1 MPARNIVKTYVTDG
15 VYHIYNRGVEKRKI
29 FLDEEDYIV
38 FLALLKKYLSS
49 KIKILDTINNK
60 IIEKDNNKSMNLE
73 ISVFCFCLMPNHFHL
88 LVKQADKQKSIAVFM
103 QKICTS
109 YSIYFNKKYDRV
121 GKLFQGH
128 YKAVLVREDYYL
140 LHLSRY
146 IHRNPFELFH
156 SDKNMLAKYNWSSYA
171 DYLELKNT
179 KWVNKSLI
187 LKFFDNSVYKTS
199 YRSFVEDYEIEEIED
214 LSKVQ
219 KLDYEA
225 EI

>member
-1 MPARNIVKTYVTDG
+1 MPSKNVIKSYVTDG
-15 VYHIYNRGVEKRKI
+15 VYHLYNRGVEKRKI
-29 FLDEEDYIV
+29 FLDDEDYIV

-60 IIEKDNNKSMNLE
+60 IVEKDNNKSMNLE

-109 YSIYFNKKYDRV
+109 YSIYFNKKYNRV
-121 GKLFQGH
+121 GKLFQGV
-128 YKAVLVREDYYL
+128 YKGVLVREDYYL

-146 IHRNPFELFH
+146 IHRNPLELFH
-156 SDKNMLAKYNWSSYA
+156 SDKSMLQKYKWSSYA
-171 DYLELKNT
+171 NYLELKNT
-179 KWVNKSLI
+179 KWVNKSEI

-199 YRSFVEDYEIEEIED
+199 YKSFVEDYEVEEAED

>member
-1 MPARNIVKTYVTDG
+1 MPAKNIIKTYTVNG

-38 FLALLKKYLSS
+38 FLALLKKYLFPKMKVLD
-49 KIKILDTINNK
+49 KIRNK
-60 IIEKDNNKSMNLE
+60 IVEKDNRKSMNME
-73 ISVFCFCLMPNHFHL
+73 ISLLCFCLMPNHFHL
-88 LVKQADKQKSIAVFM
+88 LMKQAHKQKSIASFM
-103 QKICTS
+103 QKVCTC
-109 YSIYFNKKYDRV
+109 YSIYFNKKYNRV

-146 IHRNPFELFH
+146 IHRNPLELFH
-156 SDKNMLAKYNWSSYA
+156 SDKNMLAKYKWSSYA

-187 LKFFDNSVYKTS
+187 LKFFDKSVYKTS
-199 YRSFVEDYEIEEIED
+199 YKSFVEDYEVAEVED